1 MATPTS
7 ELFPE
12 QHFSAPDPGP
22 PAPSNPAPPSNT
34 RSLIEWVVVIAGA
47 IAVALVI
54 KTFAMQAFYIPSES
68 MKPTL
73 EINDR
78 VLVNKLS
85 YHLHDVNRGDIVVF
99 EKPDG
104 DTNDQIKDL
113 IKRVIA
119 LPGETVVFDQ
129 NKVYING
136 KLLNEPYLP
145 AGTISQPGPGL
156 ASYPYKCTTDD
167 PCKIPEGTVWV
178 MGDNRTNSK
187 DSRYLGPIPQ
197 DKIVGRAFVTV
208 WPFSRFGGL

>member
-1 MATPTS
+1 MAIPTS
-7 ELFPE
+7 DILPE
-12 QHFSAPDPGP
+12 QSEPSPSP
-22 PAPSNPAPPSNT
+22 SSEKKAPSST
-34 RSLIEWVVVIAGA
+34 RSIIEWLVVIAGA

-54 KTFAMQAFYIPSES
+54 KTFVMQAFFIPSES

-85 YHLHDVNRGDIVVF
+85 YHLHDIARGDVVVF

-113 IKRVIA
+113 IKRVVA

-145 AGTISQPGPGL
+145 AGTITQPGPGL
-156 ASYPYKCTTDD
+156 STYPYKCTVDD
-167 PCKIPEGTVWV
+167 PCKIPPGTVWV